1 MKSFKA
7 HLEESCWKGYKAIGV
22 KDKGGRKVPN
32 CVPVKEQP
40 TNPESKSTHRR
51 GHDISKHAN
60 SLKPI
65 NAITTESVDRKDTI
79 TVDIPLMIR
88 LLELAREDVKTDIE
102 LHQIVERL
110 IGIRNKGVLTMNDYK
125 RIAKK

>member
-1 MKSFKA
+1 MKTFKT

-32 CVPVKEQP
+32 CVPVSEQP
-40 TNPESKSTHRR
+40 TEPESKTTHRR
-51 GHDISKHAN
+51 GHIITRHVN
-60 SLKPI
+60 SLKPVPSI
-65 NAITTESVDRKDTI
+65 KTEAVDKKDTI

-88 LLELAREDVKTDIE
+88 LLELAREDVKTDVE

-110 IGIRNKGVLTMNDYK
+110 INIRNKGVLTMDDYEG
-125 RIAKK
+125 IAK

>member
-7 HLEESCWKGYKAIGV
+7 HLDEACWKGYKAIGV
-22 KDKGGRKVPN
+22 KDKGGKKVPN
-32 CVPVKEQP
+32 CVPEEVK
-40 TNPESKSTHRR
+40 
-51 GHDISKHAN
+51 
-60 SLKPI
+60 
-65 NAITTESVDRKDTI
+65 ESVDKKDTI

-88 LLELAREDVKTDIE
+88 LLELAREDVKTDVE

-110 IGIRNKGVLTMNDYK
+110 ISIRNKGVLTMNDYK

>member
-1 MKSFKA
+1 MKSFKS

-22 KDKGGRKVPN
+22 KDKGGKKVPN
-32 CVPVKEQP
+32 CVPEEVK
-40 TNPESKSTHRR
+40 
-51 GHDISKHAN
+51 
-60 SLKPI
+60 
-65 NAITTESVDRKDTI
+65 ESVDKKDTI

-110 IGIRNKGVLTMNDYK
+110 INIRNKGVLTMDDYE
-125 RIAKK
+125 RIAK

>member
-1 MKSFKA
+1 MKSFKK

-22 KDKGGRKVPN
+22 KNKGGRKVPN
-32 CVPVKEQP
+32 CVPEEVK
-40 TNPESKSTHRR
+40 
-51 GHDISKHAN
+51 
-60 SLKPI
+60 
-65 NAITTESVDRKDTI
+65 ESVDKKDTI

-110 IGIRNKGVLTMNDYK
+110 INIRNKGVLTMDDYE
-125 RIAKK
+125 RIAK